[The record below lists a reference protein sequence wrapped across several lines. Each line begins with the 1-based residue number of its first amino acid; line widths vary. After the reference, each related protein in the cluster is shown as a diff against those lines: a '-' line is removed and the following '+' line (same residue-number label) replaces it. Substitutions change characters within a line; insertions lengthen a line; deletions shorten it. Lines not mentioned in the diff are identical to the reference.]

1 MDVGSNG
8 RVQGPLIL
16 RTYSFVFLPGAHAPH
31 LNMPPRL
38 LERKE
43 KKSHILVKRKEKK
56 RTKIKN
62 KKAGQAARS
71 LHQVRKKRHI
81 GPMCRE
87 SPPMGKI
94 IIGDLEGGW
103 EAPAPDQGLESILFF
118 QVRVSSR
125 QIVRKMHGVSMHFK
139 GSLVDPLPEIFKMM
153 QSF

>member
-62 KKAGQAARS
+62 KKSWAGS
-71 LHQVRKKRHI
+71 TF
-81 GPMCRE
+81 
-87 SPPMGKI
+87 
-94 IIGDLEGGW
+94 
-103 EAPAPDQGLESILFF
+103 PA
-118 QVRVSSR
+118 SSKEKETHWPN
-125 QIVRKMHGVSMHFK
+125 V
-139 GSLVDPLPEIFKMM
+139 P
-153 QSF
+153 

>member
-1 MDVGSNG
+1 
-8 RVQGPLIL
+8 
-16 RTYSFVFLPGAHAPH
+16 
-31 LNMPPRL
+31 
-38 LERKE
+38 
-43 KKSHILVKRKEKK
+43 
-56 RTKIKN
+56 
-62 KKAGQAARS
+62 
-71 LHQVRKKRHI
+71 
-81 GPMCRE
+81 MCRE